1 MDQAGSEGQR
11 PEDERPHVESQ
22 LMRESLV
29 GSHIGAETRTD
40 TEIRIMPTM
49 NVVTIGGMSV
59 FDRGKSALM
68 PLLDAVVAARKHHPF
83 VLGVGAGARLRHT
96 FHICLDLGLP
106 TGGLAMVAGAVD
118 EQNSRMLW
126 SLLAEHGG
134 ISLNKENFLELP
146 IWLDQGYIPV
156 MACMPPYH
164 FWEPPAGH
172 LGIPMNGNDLGAFV
186 FADAM
191 GARSVVMLKD
201 EKGLY
206 SADPKKDSSAEFLPE
221 IGVQELLDMNL
232 PDLPIEHA
240 CLEAMLNAR
249 HVRKVQLVNGMEPE
263 LLARALDGEHVGTII
278 DADL

>member
-1 MDQAGSEGQR
+1 MDQAGSESGR
-11 PEDERPHVESQ
+11 PDDARPHVESH

-29 GSHIGAETRTD
+29 GSHIGEKTRTD
-40 TEIRIMPTM
+40 TEVRIMPTM
-49 NVVTIGGMSV
+49 NIVTIGGMSI

-68 PLLDAVVAARKHHPF
+68 PLIEVIIQARKKHAF

-118 EQNSRMLW
+118 EQNNRMLW
-126 SLLAEHGG
+126 SLLAAHGG

-191 GARSVVMLKD
+191 GARSVIMLKD

-206 SADPKKDSSAEFLPE
+206 TADPKKDPAAEFIPE
-221 IGVQELLDMNL
+221 IGAQDLLDRKL
-232 PDLPIEHA
+232 EDLPIETA

-249 HVRKVQLVNGMEPE
+249 TVRKIQLVNGLEPE

>member
-1 MDQAGSEGQR
+1 
-11 PEDERPHVESQ
+11 
-22 LMRESLV
+22 
-29 GSHIGAETRTD
+29 
-40 TEIRIMPTM
+40 MPKM
-49 NVVTIGGMSV
+49 NVVTIGGMSI

-68 PLLDAVVAARKHHPF
+68 PLLDVIIRTRKDHQF

-96 FHICLDLGLP
+96 YHICLDLGLP

-118 EQNSRMLW
+118 EQNNRMLW
-126 SLLAEHGG
+126 SLLAAHGG
-134 ISLNKENFLELP
+134 ISVNKENFLELP

-172 LGIPMNGNDLGAFV
+172 LGIPMNGNDLGAFL

-201 EKGLY
+201 EKGLFT
-206 SADPKKDSSAEFLPE
+206 ADPKKDPSAEFIPE
-221 IGVQELLDMNL
+221 IGAQELLDLNL
-232 PDLPIEHA
+232 PDLPIEQA
-240 CLEAMLNAR
+240 CVEAMLNAR
-249 HVRKVQLVNGMEPE
+249 HVRKVQLVNGLEPE

>member
-1 MDQAGSEGQR
+1 MDQAGSEGRR

-29 GSHIGAETRTD
+29 GSHIGAKTRTD
-40 TEIRIMPTM
+40 SELRIMPTM
-49 NVVTIGGMSV
+49 NIVTIGGMSI

-68 PLLDAVVAARKHHPF
+68 PLVAALVEARKHHRF
-83 VLGVGAGARLRHT
+83 VVGVGAGARLRHT
-96 FHICLDLGLP
+96 YHICLDLGLP

-118 EQNSRMLW
+118 EQNNRMLW
-126 SLLAEHGG
+126 ALLAEHGG

-172 LGIPMNGNDLGAFV
+172 LGIPMNGNDLGAFL
-186 FADAM
+186 FADVM
-191 GARSVVMLKD
+191 GARSVIMLKD

-206 SADPKKDSSAEFLPE
+206 TADPKKDTSAEFIPQ
-221 IGVQELLDMNL
+221 IGVQELLDRHMS
-232 PDLPIEHA
+232 DLPIEHA

-249 HVRKVQLVNGMEPE
+249 NVRRVQLVNGLEPE
-263 LLARALDGEHVGTII
+263 LLQRALDGEHVGTII